1 MNQETNQHEE
11 SNESTFHISCDSE
24 DRISIKVEG
33 LTRSIIAV
41 LLNAAMRN
49 EDVKTILLTTA
60 SVIRDHSDELQKIEN
75 LN

>member
-11 SNESTFHISCDSE
+11 SNEVTFNISCDAE
-24 DRISIKVEG
+24 NRIAIKVDG
-33 LTRSIIAV
+33 VSRSIIAV

-49 EDVKTILLTTA
+49 EDVKSIILTTA
-60 SVIRDHSDELQKIEN
+60 SIIRDHSDELEKIEN